1 MDPIVAV
8 ARQHKLLVIEDS
20 CQAHGADYKG
30 RRAGSLGD
38 AGCFSFY
45 PGKNLGAFGEA
56 GAVVTNNDELAL
68 KMQTLRDHGQSR
80 KYHHSV
86 VGWNC
91 RMDGIQAAVLQIKLR
106 HLEESNAKRREHAA
120 LYNELFHDLEEV
132 ILPTEAPHG
141 RHVFHIYA
149 LRVQERDE
157 TIRRLTEAGIGSG
170 IHYPVPVHLQ
180 ECYRSLGYQEGDF
193 PVAERVARELL
204 SLPMFPELTRAQI
217 EQVAQVVRDIV
228 SAAVPA

>member
-1 MDPIVAV
+1 
-8 ARQHKLLVIEDS
+8 
-20 CQAHGADYKG
+20 
-30 RRAGSLGD
+30 
-38 AGCFSFY
+38 
-45 PGKNLGAFGEA
+45 
-56 GAVVTNNDELAL
+56 
-68 KMQTLRDHGQSR
+68 
-80 KYHHSV
+80 
-86 VGWNC
+86 
-91 RMDGIQAAVLQIKLR
+91 
-106 HLEESNAKRREHAA
+106 
-120 LYNELFHDLEEV
+120 
-132 ILPTEAPHG
+132 
-141 RHVFHIYA
+141 VFHIYA